1 MFRVDRRRPPLLSR
15 LLTRF
20 ETLCIKIPTV
30 DSLKWANRAC
40 RNQGNLANA
49 HPRSGR
55 HTYSEPENRKSEFS
69 SPAPALL
76 VLLWMAWIEETG

>member
-20 ETLCIKIPTV
+20 ETLCT
-30 DSLKWANRAC
+30 SLKRANRAY

-76 VLLWMAWIEETG
+76 VLLWMASIEETG